1 MHRNIIGI
9 CSWSVVVLAAT
20 CVAIATD
27 MAAAAQ
33 RTTAAD
39 IPADKPLATVFEEL
53 LPGINGGQGDAQ
65 QRWQR
70 ICFSAGAPGNE
81 AIRAEVCKLM
91 CASLGPQTP
100 AQARVWLI
108 RQLEHIGR
116 GETVDALAAAL
127 SDPDGLVADAAC
139 RALANNPAAEA
150 GAKLRDALQ
159 QTTDAARRV
168 ALVCALGYRAEPES
182 VAVLAKHLGSADV
195 KLAVAA
201 AQALGRIATPEA
213 AAALGA
219 VHPKTQGELRLVVGD
234 AYLRCADRL
243 LRAGKTAEA
252 LAMYK
257 KMWKPDEPARLA
269 ALRGMLAA
277 AGPESVDIVID
288 VLRSD
293 DPQAHQ
299 VAIGDVIDFQPEML
313 LPLAN
318 RLDALPVNTQAK
330 LLAALGT
337 RREVG
342 LMAVVLQAAKS
353 EHEPVRLAALRALG
367 SVGDASVVP
376 TLLEAI
382 YAGGQQGA
390 AAREALEASFAKGV
404 DDRLVEAFRQANK
417 PEQQATIVEILD
429 RRRAVTAMGLLLELA
444 AGDNADLRRRAFAA
458 LARLAGPGEV
468 PPMIQAMLKLKDPRE
483 REDAEKAIAAVCGRI
498 SEPDGRADP
507 VLAVYHRLDSAQQ
520 ISIMPLIGR
529 IGGSKSLKL
538 LRQML
543 APSAPKLYDAAAEAI
558 CNWPDAQA
566 AEDMLHL
573 ASSAPSEQ
581 QRVRA
586 VRAVARV
593 AVLQDD
599 RPDAQK
605 LDLLKRAMKLA
616 TRNEDRALI
625 LDRAASVRH
634 IDTLRFAVAYLDDP
648 VLAPNACRT
657 VVELAHHRG
666 LRDPNKAEFA
676 AALRKVIAA
685 TKDDNLAQRAKKYL
699 GEM

>member
-1 MHRNIIGI
+1 MMRNIIGT
-9 CSWSVVVLAAT
+9 CSWSIAILAAT
-20 CVAIATD
+20 CVVVPTD
-27 MAAAAQ
+27 TAAAAQ
-33 RTTAAD
+33 RTTAPD
-39 IPADKPLATVFEEL
+39 IPTDKPLAAVFEEL
-53 LPGINGGQGDAQ
+53 LPGINAGQGDAQ

-81 AIRAEVCKLM
+81 AVRAEVCKLM
-91 CASLGPQTP
+91 CARLGPQTP

-116 GETVDALAAAL
+116 GESVDALAAAL
-127 SDPDGLVADAAC
+127 GDPDVLVADAAC
-139 RALANNPAAEA
+139 RALANNLAPEA
-150 GAKLRDALQ
+150 GAKLRAALQ
-159 QTTDAARRV
+159 QTTDAARAV

-182 VAVLAKHLGSADV
+182 VSVLAQHLGSADAR
-195 KLAVAA
+195 LAVAA

-213 AAALGA
+213 AAALVA
-219 VHPKTQGELRLVVGD
+219 VHPKTQGELRLAIGD
-234 AYLRCADRL
+234 AYLRCADKL
-243 LRAGKTAEA
+243 LRSGKTAEA
-252 LAMYK
+252 LAIYK
-257 KMWKPDEPARLA
+257 KLWKPDEPARLA

-277 AGPESVDIVID
+277 AGPESVEIIID

-299 VAIGDVIDFQPEML
+299 VAVGAVIDLKPEML
-313 LPLAN
+313 LPLAS

-337 RREVG
+337 RREAG
-342 LMAVVLQAAKS
+342 LMPVVLQAAKS
-353 EHEPVRLAALRALG
+353 EHEPVKLAALRALG
-367 SVGDASVVP
+367 NVGDASVVP
-376 TLLEAI
+376 MLLEAI

-390 AAREALEASFAKGV
+390 AAREALETTFAKGV
-404 DDRLVEAFRQANK
+404 DQRLVEAFRQTTK
-417 PEQQATIVEILD
+417 LEQQATIVEILD

-444 AGDNADLRRRAFAA
+444 AGENADLRRRAFAA
-458 LARLAGPGEV
+458 LARLASTKEV
-468 PPMIQAMLKLKDPRE
+468 PPMIQAMLKLKDQSE

-498 SEPDGRADP
+498 SEPDERADP
-507 VLAVYHRLDSAQQ
+507 VLAVYQQ
-520 ISIMPLIGR
+520 IDSVQRLSIIPLIGR
-529 IGGSKSLKL
+529 IGGAKSLKL

-543 APSAPKLYDAAAEAI
+543 AQSDQKLYDAAAEAI

-573 ASSAPSEQ
+573 ASSARSEQ

-586 VRAVARV
+586 VRAVARI

-634 IDTLRFAVAYLDDP
+634 IETLRFAAAYLDDP

-676 AALRKVIAA
+676 AALQKVIAT
-685 TKDDNLAQRAKKYL
+685 TKDTNLAQRAKKYL
-699 GEM
+699 SEM